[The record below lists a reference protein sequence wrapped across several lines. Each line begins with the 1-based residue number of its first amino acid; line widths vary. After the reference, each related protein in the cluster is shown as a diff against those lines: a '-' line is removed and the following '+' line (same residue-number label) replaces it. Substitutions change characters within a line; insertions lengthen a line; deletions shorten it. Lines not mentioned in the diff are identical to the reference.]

1 MSFLRLF
8 KRRGAKTPISLNHRI
23 CHQTPK
29 SNLIDHFA
37 AALPRRAFVEQLV
50 LPPQEPNPRR
60 GAHLVARR
68 HQPIT
73 AQLLCVGGGGGVM
86 WR

>member
-1 MSFLRLF
+1 
-8 KRRGAKTPISLNHRI
+8 
-23 CHQTPK
+23 
-29 SNLIDHFA
+29 
-37 AALPRRAFVEQLV
+37 
-50 LPPQEPNPRR
+50 
-60 GAHLVARR
+60 VARR